1 MYNTVFFIANKPLS
15 KEFEV
20 AENVK
25 DVAMDGI
32 ADYFTD
38 SQPIPSSFVGT
49 EVLED
54 GYFRL
59 TEEDIE
65 NHFKDR
71 FELCKKLFEQASLSD
86 FCEGI
91 KDGIMPVEL
100 IIDET
105 YKTYIVCDYNPDDL
119 SECCSMTL
127 DSFLRKAYQEIRSN
141 EEKIRYIVGCCGY
154 HC

>member
-15 KEFEV
+15 KDFEV

-71 FELCKKLFEQASLSD
+71 YELC
-86 FCEGI
+86 
-91 KDGIMPVEL
+91 
-100 IIDET
+100 
-105 YKTYIVCDYNPDDL
+105 NDL